1 MTQLFQLP
9 DDFVRPAYNGR
20 SIANIPATIA
30 AMLGVPFDG
39 LPPLDGELWQ
49 PMGED
54 IERVILLI
62 VDGFGWNLLQR
73 GLPSFQPILDKTA
86 VSTSI
91 TSIYPSTTV
100 AALSSIW
107 TGLAP
112 AQHGMTGLKLFMPD
126 YATTSLMLRFSPIF
140 GKYPDALIDAGLD
153 AENFL
158 HGQGFGEQLTAA
170 GVTSY
175 AVKGHQIIDSA
186 LSKMHDRGV
195 TEGKGFFTVPEMFV
209 MLRELLE
216 EKQEGKLFVSAY
228 WPMVDTL
235 AHVHGWDHPAVQ
247 AEAEAYLAAF
257 EKEFVQKLSAGARE
271 KTAVFITSDHGHIV
285 TPPEKT
291 IYIEDHPALQEML
304 FMKPAGEP
312 RTVYLYAKHGRLQDI
327 VTYINNNLGH
337 AAFAML
343 SQDALDAGLL
353 GQPPHAPAAA
363 ARIGDV
369 IVAMRD
375 DYIMINKADKEKE
388 LRLLGRHGGM
398 TAAEMEAIWLG
409 FRLDR

>member
-1 MTQLFQLP
+1 MSQSFQLP
-9 DDFVRPAYNGR
+9 DDFVRPEYNGR

-30 AMLGVPFDG
+30 AMLDVPFDG
-39 LPPLDGELWQ
+39 LPPLDGALWQ

-54 IERVILLI
+54 IERVVLLI
-62 VDGFGWNLLQR
+62 VDGFGWNLLRR
-73 GLPSFQPILDKTA
+73 GLSAFQPILDKTA
-86 VSTSI
+86 VSAPI

-112 AQHGMTGLKLFMPD
+112 AQHGMAGLKLFLPD
-126 YATTSLMLRFSPIF
+126 YATTSLMLRFSPTF
-140 GKYPDALIDAGLD
+140 GKYPNALIDAGLD

-170 GVTSY
+170 GVKSY
-175 AVKGHQIIDSA
+175 AVKGHEIIDSA

-195 TEGKGFFTVPEMFV
+195 TDGKGFFTVPEMFV
-209 MLRELLE
+209 TLRDLLE
-216 EKQEGKLFVSAY
+216 EKQGEKMFISAY

-235 AHVHGWDHPAVQ
+235 AHVYGWDHSAVQ

-257 EKEFVQKLSAGARE
+257 EKEFVQKLSAVAKE

-312 RTVYLYAKHGRLQDI
+312 RTVYLYAKHGRLQEI
-327 VTYINNNLGH
+327 VTYINTHLSH

-343 SQDALDAGLL
+343 SQDALDAGLF
-353 GQPPHAPAAA
+353 GQPPHAPNAAD
-363 ARIGDV
+363 RFGDV
-369 IVAMRD
+369 VVAMRD
-375 DYIMINKADKEKE
+375 DYILINKGDKEKE

-398 TAAEMEAIWLG
+398 TTAEMEAIWLG
-409 FRLDR
+409 FRL